1 MRSEFQRDIYD
12 SLDEFIKEYS
22 SRYNEEGENS
32 MGMDFSY
39 KKEKYRLCREYDD
52 VFYLYKVIHDG
63 KNDEFIELVVC
74 NSMEELLITKVVN
87 NIEFKKIIMDEQN
100 TIIYGKD

>member
-12 SLDEFIKEYS
+12 SLDEFVKEYS
-22 SRYNEEGENS
+22 SKYNEEGENS

-39 KKEKYRLCREYDD
+39 KNVNYRLCREYDN
-52 VFYLYKVIHDG
+52 VFYLYKVISGG
-63 KNDEFIELVVC
+63 KTDEFVELVIC
-74 NSMEELLITKVVN
+74 NSMEELLVTKVIN
-87 NIEFKKIIMDEQN
+87 NTEFKLIVMDEQN

>member
-1 MRSEFQRDIYD
+1 MRRKFQRDIYD

-22 SRYNEEGENS
+22 SKFNEEGENS

-39 KKEKYRLCREYDD
+39 KNTNYRLCREYDD
-52 VFYLYKVIHDG
+52 VFYLYKVINNG
-63 KNDEFIELVVC
+63 LEVLVIC
-74 NSMEELLITKVVN
+74 NSMEELLVAKVIDNV
-87 NIEFKKIIMDEQN
+87 EFQKIVMDEQN

>member
-22 SRYNEEGENS
+22 SEYNEAGENS

-39 KKEKYRLCREYDD
+39 KGKNYRLCREFDD
-52 VFYLYKVIHDG
+52 VFYLYKVIHTAI
-63 KNDEFIELVVC
+63 NDEFEELIIC
-74 NSMEELLITKVVN
+74 NSMDELLITKVIDN
-87 NIEFKKIIMDEQN
+87 LEFKYIVMDEQN